1 MNLFGGTISVTGVAF
16 LLMCVFIIAIF
27 GYALGGINIKGVSLG
42 TAGVFIVALVFGM
55 LFNDKIE
62 AQTKGYTANAYKI
75 IENMGLILFVT
86 AVGYIAGPN
95 FFKGLKKNATSYVLI
110 GFVIILA
117 GGLTTI
123 GLLGVEKAI
132 FKEDAMNSAMAT
144 GLLSGALTSTPAFSA
159 AKACLTGDFVTECTV
174 GHGIAYLFG
183 VVGVVLFV
191 QLVPK
196 ITKANMEEERG
207 KLMVVNAGDKE
218 EKKDLISLD
227 AFGLFGFAI
236 AVVVGM
242 FIGGIKIPMGRFGTF
257 SLGTT
262 GGTLITAL
270 VLGHFGKFGK
280 LKIMP
285 EKHLLSVLRE
295 LGLMLFLIGAGVP
308 GGAKFLEYVQV
319 KYFLYGAVMT
329 IVPMMVG
336 FIIAKY
342 ALKLPLLNN
351 LGSITGGMTST
362 PALGTLCQVSGT
374 DDVANAYAAT
384 YPIALV
390 SVVIVSQIIIMI
402 FPC

>member
-1 MNLFGGTISVTGVAF
+1 
-16 LLMCVFIIAIF
+16 
-27 GYALGGINIKGVSLG
+27 
-42 TAGVFIVALVFGM
+42 
-55 LFNDKIE
+55 
-62 AQTKGYTANAYKI
+62 
-75 IENMGLILFVT
+75 
-86 AVGYIAGPN
+86 
-95 FFKGLKKNATSYVLI
+95 
-110 GFVIILA
+110 
-117 GGLTTI
+117 
-123 GLLGVEKAI
+123 
-132 FKEDAMNSAMAT
+132 
-144 GLLSGALTSTPAFSA
+144 
-159 AKACLTGDFVTECTV
+159 
-174 GHGIAYLFG
+174 
-183 VVGVVLFV
+183 
-191 QLVPK
+191 
-196 ITKANMEEERG
+196 
-207 KLMVVNAGDKE
+207 MVVNAGDKE

-227 AFGLFGFAI
+227 AFGIFGFAI

-242 FIGGIKIPMGRFGTF
+242 FIGGIKIPMGRFGKF

-329 IVPMMVG
+329 IVPMIVG

>member
-1 MNLFGGTISVTGVAF
+1 MNLFGGTISVTGAAF

-110 GFVIILA
+110 GFVIILS
-117 GGLTTI
+117 GGLTTAV
-123 GLLGVEKAI
+123 LLLCDKNM
-132 FKEDAMNSAMAT
+132 DSAMAT

-159 AKACLTGDFVTECTV
+159 AKACLPEAFVEKCTV

-196 ITKANMEEERG
+196 IMKANMEEERG

-218 EKKDLISLD
+218 EKKYLISLD
-227 AFGLFGFAI
+227 AFGIFGFAI

-242 FIGGIKIPMGRFGTF
+242 FIGGIKIPMGRFGKF

-329 IVPMMVG
+329 IVPMIVG